1 MGRRVFLHIG
11 TMKSATSY
19 LQELFDLN
27 VEYLTGAGILW
38 PSEELRYQG
47 IRERLGRPARETDHR
62 PAWPM
67 LAKLVRQHPGDVIIS
82 NELLAALGSREIT
95 RVVTA
100 MPGEEVHVVV
110 TARDL
115 SRVMPSHWQT
125 TLKNGGTDSW
135 ADFAAAICTDA
146 PPDPSA
152 ERMHGWFW
160 RRHDVPQ
167 IIERWRRVVPAERIS
182 LVTVPVSGGDPSAL
196 AQRFGSVVGVRLT
209 GLTEPAGLTNA
220 SLGAHSAE
228 LLRRLNLQRP
238 DMGRAEQLH
247 GLRKALGGAL
257 AATGAELEPRFALS
271 QAQQEWVRA
280 RGQTMIAELE
290 SDGVRV
296 EGALSDLVPPES
308 PPSGVV
314 DPAASTDAELLHA
327 AERGLAGMVTTVA
340 DLRLELNEVSAEAER
355 LQNQTRRDQQRIE
368 RLTAVR
374 PADGGVWAATRG
386 RARRLLRKVSPGI
399 FSPGR

>member
-1 MGRRVFLHIG
+1 MARRVFLHIG
-11 TMKSATSY
+11 TMKSASSY
-19 LQELFDLN
+19 VQELFDLN
-27 VEYLTGAGILW
+27 VDYLTGAGILW

-47 IRERLGRPARETDHR
+47 LRERLGRPARETDRR
-62 PAWPM
+62 PAWPV
-67 LAKLVRQHPGDVIIS
+67 LARLVRQHPGDVIIS
-82 NELLAALGSREIT
+82 NELLAALGSREVS

-100 MPGEEVHVVV
+100 MPGEELHVVV

-135 ADFAAAICTDA
+135 TDFGAAICTDE
-146 PPDPSA
+146 PPDASA

-182 LVTVPVSGGDPSAL
+182 LITVPVSGGDPSAV
-196 AQRFGSVVGVRLT
+196 AERFGSVVGVRLT

-247 GLRKALGGAL
+247 GLRKALGAAL

-271 QAQQEWVRA
+271 QAQQEWVRG
-280 RGQTMIAELE
+280 RGQRMIAELE
-290 SDGVRV
+290 RDGVRV
-296 EGALSDLVPPES
+296 EGALSDLLPQEH
-308 PPSGVV
+308 PPSGAV
-314 DPAASTDAELLHA
+314 DPAASTAAELLRA
-327 AERGLAGMVTTVA
+327 AERGLAGMVTAVA
-340 DLRLELNEVSAEAER
+340 EARLELNEVSDEVER

-368 RLTAVR
+368 RLKAQR
-374 PADGGVWAATRG
+374 PADRGRWAAAKG
-386 RARRLLRKVSPGI
+386 RARRLLRKVSPRR